1 LNSALSAPPPDEIET
16 VAQRHARS
24 VLDNF
29 VKQLMHGVSETAKIA
44 AATSILDRVFGKPTS
59 DAGGDAMLPF
69 FGTAPVKP
77 VAAEL
82 REEARKYAH
91 LAIEVLAKIAS
102 NGASETAR
110 VSAGRALWDRGLGTA
125 APARVPDDFAGVHPV
140 GKKQEAARAAKTAG
154 EGTAWGDD
162 LRPPSTA
169 GQRRIN

>member
-1 LNSALSAPPPDEIET
+1 MNSALSAPLPDEIET

-29 VKQLMHGVSETAKIA
+29 VKQLVHGTSETAKIA
-44 AATSILDRVFGKPTS
+44 AAIAILDRVFGKPTA

-69 FGTAPVKP
+69 GMAPVKA
-77 VAAEL
+77 VAAEI

-91 LAIEVLAKIAS
+91 LAIDVLSKIAS

-125 APARVPDDFAGVHPV
+125 PAARVPDDFAGLHPI

-162 LRPPSTA
+162 LRPPPTA
-169 GQRRIN
+169 GQRRVN